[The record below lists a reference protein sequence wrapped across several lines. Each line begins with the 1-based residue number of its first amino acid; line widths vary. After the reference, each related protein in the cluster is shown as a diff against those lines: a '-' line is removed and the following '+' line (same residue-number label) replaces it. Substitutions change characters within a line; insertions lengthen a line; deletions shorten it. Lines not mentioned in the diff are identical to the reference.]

1 MVNSNLSKLHFDKLF
16 SPQEANDL
24 IPHLEELV
32 RRLQLEVNSLRD
44 RIVDLAERDDSV
56 LAMELPE
63 ILAIHPQLRVF
74 AARMADAA
82 SEIESLGCV
91 LKDIDR
97 GLVDFPFEADDEV
110 AYLCWQFGE
119 PQVVAWHPIESGFAG
134 RRPLPGV
141 RKQYLN

>member
-1 MVNSNLSKLHFDKLF
+1 MANSNLSKLRFDKLF
-16 SPQEANDL
+16 SPQRANDL

-32 RRLQLEVNSLRD
+32 RRLQLEANSLREK
-44 RIVDLAERDDSV
+44 IAELAERDDSV

-63 ILAIHPQLRVF
+63 ILAMHPQLHVF

-82 SEIESLGCV
+82 SEIESLGCL
-91 LKDIDR
+91 LKDIDQ
-97 GLVDFPFEADDEV
+97 GLVDFAFEADDEV
-110 AYLCWQFGE
+110 ACLFWQFGE

-141 RKQYLN
+141 REQYLN